1 MESPLLIIRIK
12 KSADGRSALS
22 CQRRDGSIVYQRQTA
37 AQAGFFTRHDLTH
50 YAVET
55 VLHHRKGFYGLLADG
70 WDFEDF
76 SSKWDK
82 RKYPADAD
90 PSELIVGFFDA
101 EHRGDRPWSAAEF
114 NDFARQFMEE
124 RGASWNVVL
133 TDEHLRRIRETL
145 ADLEKRWDAVA
156 PGGILE
162 LLFNP

>member
-1 MESPLLIIRIK
+1 MSEPLLVIRIK

-82 RKYPADAD
+82 RKYPSDAD

-101 EHRGDRPWSAAEF
+101 EHRGDRPWSAVEF
-114 NDFARQFMEE
+114 NQFAQQYMEE
-124 RGASWNVVL
+124 RSGAWNVVL
-133 TDEHLRRIRETL
+133 TDEQLRRIREMV
-145 ADLEKRWDAVA
+145 ADLSKQWDDVE
-156 PGGILE
+156 PGETLE
-162 LLFNP
+162 LLFKP